1 MAWVLLVCLLAVGTT
16 TALHDAVLWWL
27 NTHLPAVQMSSRTR
41 LLAVML
47 GVFAA
52 HALEISL
59 YGLAVYALIHVA
71 GAGTLGGTT
80 QDSLDVCL
88 YFSAETFSSLGY
100 GDLVPR
106 GPLRLLAGVET
117 LNGLLLIGWSASFAY
132 VTMERY
138 WASSPRQPRRRGGS

>member
-1 MAWVLLVCLLAVGTT
+1 MFWVLSACLLAVLAT
-16 TALHDAVLWWL
+16 TALHDAALWWL
-27 NTHLPAVQMSSRTR
+27 NTHLPDIRLSSRAR

-59 YGLAVYALIHVA
+59 YGLAIYALIHA
-71 GAGTLGGTT
+71 ASAGTLGGATL
-80 QDSLDVCL
+80 DSLDTCL

-138 WASSPRQPRRRGGS
+138 WAISTRQPRRKP